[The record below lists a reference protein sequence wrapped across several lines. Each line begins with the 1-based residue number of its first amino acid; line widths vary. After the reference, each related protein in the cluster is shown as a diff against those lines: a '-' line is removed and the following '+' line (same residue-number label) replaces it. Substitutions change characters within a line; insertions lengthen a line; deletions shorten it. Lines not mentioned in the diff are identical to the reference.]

1 MQQTQQLINELIA
14 KTKETINAV
23 ERYKLLDIQTLNW
36 RINDQSWSVL
46 ECVAHLNLYG
56 DFYLPEIDK
65 QLSNAKLGSDN
76 DVKGGF
82 LGQYFAKSM
91 LPKEK
96 LNKMK
101 TFKDK
106 NPIHTQLNFHELDK
120 FINQQIQLL
129 VLLEKSRQYYLNKI
143 KISISI
149 SKLLKLR
156 LGDTFQ
162 FYINHQLRHLSQMER
177 VLEAFNR
184 N

>member
-1 MQQTQQLINELIA
+1 MQLTQQLINELIA
-14 KTKETINAV
+14 KTKETINAI

-36 RINDQSWSVL
+36 RINEQSWSVL

-56 DFYLPEIDK
+56 DYYLPEIDK
-65 QLSNAKLGSDN
+65 QLSNAKIGSDTK
-76 DVKGGF
+76 VKGGL

-106 NPIHTQLNFHELDK
+106 DPIHSQLSINELDK
-120 FINQQIQLL
+120 FIKQQHQLL
-129 VLLEKSRQYYLNKI
+129 VLIEKSRAYNLNKI
-143 KISISI
+143 RISISI
-149 SKLLKLR
+149 SKILKLK
-156 LGDTFQ
+156 LVDTFQ
-162 FYINHQLRHLSQMER
+162 FYINHQLRHLRQMER
-177 VLEAFNR
+177 VIEAFDR

>member
-1 MQQTQQLINELIA
+1 MQQAQQLIDNLIA
-14 KTKETINAV
+14 QTKETINV
-23 ERYKLLDIQTLNW
+23 IERYKLLDLQTLNW
-36 RINDQSWSVL
+36 RINKQSWSVL
-46 ECVAHLNLYG
+46 ECVAHLNFYG

-65 QLSNAKLGSDN
+65 QLSNAKLGSDK

-106 NPIHTQLNFHELDK
+106 NPIHTQLNINELDK
-120 FINQQIQLL
+120 FINQQNQLL
-129 VLLEKSRQYYLNKI
+129 GLLEKSRLYNLNKI

-162 FYINHQLRHLSQMER
+162 FYINHQLRHLYQMER

>member
-1 MQQTQQLINELIA
+1 MQQAQQLIDNLIA
-14 KTKETINAV
+14 QTKETINV
-23 ERYKLLDIQTLNW
+23 IERYKLLDIQSLNW
-36 RINDQSWSVL
+36 RINEQSWSVL

-65 QLSNAKLGSDN
+65 QLSNAQLGSDN

-96 LNKMK
+96 LNNMK

-120 FINQQIQLL
+120 FINQQNQLL
-129 VLLEKSRQYYLNKI
+129 VLLEKSRQYNLNKI

>member
-14 KTKETINAV
+14 KTKETINAI
-23 ERYKLLDIQTLNW
+23 ERYKSLDIQTLNW
-36 RINDQSWSVL
+36 RINEQSWSVL
-46 ECVAHLNLYG
+46 ECIAHLNLYG
-56 DFYLPEIDK
+56 DFYLVEIDK
-65 QLSNAKLGSDN
+65 KLSSANLGSSN
-76 DVKGGF
+76 IVKGGF

-106 NPIHTQLNFHELDK
+106 DPIHSQLSINELDK
-120 FINQQIQLL
+120 FIEQQHQLL
-129 VLLEKSRQYYLNKI
+129 VLLEKSRAYNLNKI
-143 KISISI
+143 RISISI
-149 SKLLKLR
+149 SKIIKLK

-162 FYINHQLRHLSQMER
+162 FYINHQLRHLRQMER